1 MSIFKG
7 LGWLF
12 RSLWRLL
19 NFTRLMLVNL
29 LFLIVVLVIVFS
41 VSQKEAPQAPIEGA
55 LTLNLNGVLVE
66 QRSQTESHRTTA
78 APDGQQRRTAERDRS
93 LRAAVGHQE
102 CQR

>member
-41 VSQKEAPQAPIEGA
+41 VSQK
-55 LTLNLNGVLVE
+55 
-66 QRSQTESHRTTA
+66 
-78 APDGQQRRTAERDRS
+78 RRPRRPS
-93 LRAAVGHQE
+93 RG
-102 CQR
+102 R

>member
-29 LFLIVVLVIVFS
+29 LFLLVVLVIVFS
-41 VSQKEAPQAPIEGA
+41 VSQSETPSTPSRG
-55 LTLNLNGVLVE
+55 
-66 QRSQTESHRTTA
+66 RSPSIS
-78 APDGQQRRTAERDRS
+78 P
-93 LRAAVGHQE
+93 V
-102 CQR
+102 CW

>member
-29 LFLIVVLVIVFS
+29 LFLLVVLVIVFS
-41 VSQKEAPQAPIEGA
+41 GLIIFDTQRMVQGGIQEPVLLVVGLYLDIINLFMA
-55 LTLNLNGVLVE
+55 LLEIFGGTSRN
-66 QRSQTESHRTTA
+66 
-78 APDGQQRRTAERDRS
+78 
-93 LRAAVGHQE
+93 
-102 CQR
+102 